1 MDEETVIIEAAD
13 PKCPVCGDQID
24 FVETQANDEEGE
36 WRCEKG
42 HWSRLKSLVTVE

>member
-1 MDEETVIIEAAD
+1 MDEETVVIEAAD

-24 FVETQANDEEGE
+24 LVESQKHEDE